1 MNITFAET
9 LVKQIR
15 QNPIS
20 TKNTIDGEAFEQWLK
35 KPNQK
40 EKETN
45 TLKK

>member
-1 MNITFAET
+1 MNITFAKT

-15 QNPIS
+15 QKPIS
-20 TKNTIDGEAFEQWLK
+20 TKNAINGEAFEQWLK

>member
-9 LVKQIR
+9 LVKQI
-15 QNPIS
+15 QQKPVS
-20 TKNTIDGEAFEQWLK
+20 TKNTINGEAFEQWLK